1 MNTAHERLS
10 PESGGVL
17 RDIREALLGSQQDFT
32 EGSLDRAILILA
44 VPMVLEMVMESLFAV
59 VDVFFVARLGKD
71 AVTAV
76 GLTESMMAIVFSVAM
91 GLGIAATAI
100 VARRTGE
107 KDREA
112 AALAGVQSI
121 WLGLVAGAVFA
132 VTGVALAPKLLG
144 WMGAAP
150 PVIATGAGYTRMLF
164 GGSTSVILLF
174 IINAVFRGAGDAAVA
189 MRTLWLA
196 NGINIALNP
205 CLIFGLGP
213 FPELGVT
220 GSAVATTIG
229 RSVGVLYQLSVLAGG
244 KGRIAVSRRHWV
256 LDFNLIA
263 RLVRL
268 AVNGAFQYLVGT
280 ASWVV
285 LTRMV
290 AFSGSAAS
298 AGYTI
303 ALRIIVFALLPSWG
317 LSNAAATLVGQNL
330 GAGKPDRA
338 ARSVWRTGLYN
349 MVFLGLVTVVF
360 VTLAEPLVKFFT
372 HQGDVVAIGVDS
384 LRYISCGYIAYA
396 WGMVMVQ
403 AFNGAGDTRTP
414 TLINICCYWC
424 FQIPLAWWLT
434 TRTSMTYHGVLV
446 AVVVAETVLAAAG
459 IILFRQGKWKQQR
472 V

>member
-196 NGINIALNP
+196 NGI
-205 CLIFGLGP
+205 
-213 FPELGVT
+213 T
-220 GSAVATTIG
+220 
-229 RSVGVLYQLSVLAGG
+229 
-244 KGRIAVSRRHWV
+244 SR
-256 LDFNLIA
+256 
-263 RLVRL
+263 
-268 AVNGAFQYLVGT
+268 
-280 ASWVV
+280 
-285 LTRMV
+285 
-290 AFSGSAAS
+290 
-298 AGYTI
+298 
-303 ALRIIVFALLPSWG
+303 
-317 LSNAAATLVGQNL
+317 
-330 GAGKPDRA
+330 
-338 ARSVWRTGLYN
+338 
-349 MVFLGLVTVVF
+349 
-360 VTLAEPLVKFFT
+360 
-372 HQGDVVAIGVDS
+372 
-384 LRYISCGYIAYA
+384 
-396 WGMVMVQ
+396 
-403 AFNGAGDTRTP
+403 
-414 TLINICCYWC
+414 
-424 FQIPLAWWLT
+424 
-434 TRTSMTYHGVLV
+434 
-446 AVVVAETVLAAAG
+446 
-459 IILFRQGKWKQQR
+459 
-472 V
+472 